1 LFTNFDEKGPSRVA
15 GRPFLVLYCRTHS
28 QPSFRGPSFTLS
40 TPDNPPRGAF
50 AALRHRDFRLLW
62 TGQFFS
68 ITGSQMQVV
77 TINWHVYLLMRPY
90 GEKAAAAALGL
101 VGLVRVVPI
110 VVCSLVGGVV
120 ADAVDRKRLILVTQ
134 TVMLLCAAALALIT
148 SAGLKHVWPVY
159 ALTALSSAAIA
170 FDNPARQALLPSL
183 VPARDFPNAVSLGF
197 VSFQIALVVG
207 PVLGGV
213 VLAQFGPAAVYAFNA
228 LSFLAV
234 VAAVL
239 LMRAAGKGKAEE
251 LARVSLESL
260 KEGLSFVWRTPIMVQ
275 TMSLDF
281 VATFFASATALLPI
295 FARDVLDVGEHG
307 YGVLAAASAFG
318 AVLTGLLLARRGSG
332 WRRPGLA
339 VLVSVAV
346 YGAAT
351 VLFGLSRSYWL
362 SLAMLA
368 LSGAADTVSTVIR
381 QTIRQLIT
389 PDRLRGR
396 MTSVNMIFFMGGPQL
411 GELEAGLVAAA
422 AGAPFSVVLGGV
434 CCLAAVGAAALR
446 ARELMRYRF
455 AEHG

>member
-1 LFTNFDEKGPSRVA
+1 M
-15 GRPFLVLYCRTHS
+15 
-28 QPSFRGPSFTLS
+28 S
-40 TPDNPPRGAF
+40 TPDNPTPAETAGAEGAGRRTAF
-50 AALRHRDFRLLW
+50 AALRYRDFRLLW
-62 TGQFFS
+62 AGQFFS
-68 ITGSQMQVV
+68 ITGSQMQLV

-101 VGLVRVVPI
+101 VGLVRVLPI
-110 VVCSLVGGVV
+110 VLCSLVGGVV

-134 TVMLLCAAALALIT
+134 TVMLACAAVLAAFT
-148 SAGLKHVWPVY
+148 AAGLRQIWPVY

-170 FDNPARQALLPSL
+170 FDNPARQALLPAL

-197 VSFQIALVVG
+197 VSFQIALVAG

-213 VLAQFGPAAVYAFNA
+213 VLARYGPAAVYAFNA
-228 LSFLAV
+228 VSFLSV
-234 VAAVL
+234 IAAVL
-239 LMRAAGKGKAEE
+239 LMRASGRGKAEE
-251 LARVSLESL
+251 LARVSVESL
-260 KEGLSFVWRTPIMVQ
+260 KEGLRFVWRTPIMVQ

-295 FARDVLDVGEHG
+295 FAREVLDVGEHG
-307 YGVLAAASAFG
+307 YGMLAAASAFG

-339 VLVSVAV
+339 VLISVAV

-351 VLFGLSRSYWL
+351 VLFGFSRSYWL
-362 SLAMLA
+362 SLLTLA
-368 LSGAADTVSTVIR
+368 AAGAADTVSTVIR

-434 CCLAAVGAAALR
+434 CCLAAVGVAALR
-446 ARELMRYRF
+446 ARELLRYRF
-455 AEHG
+455 AGRA